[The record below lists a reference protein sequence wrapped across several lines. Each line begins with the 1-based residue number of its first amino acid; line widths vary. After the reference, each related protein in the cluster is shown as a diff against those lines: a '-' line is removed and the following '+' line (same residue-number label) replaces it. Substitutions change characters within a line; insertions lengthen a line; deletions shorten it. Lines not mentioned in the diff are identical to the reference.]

1 MVKKIYLMRH
11 AKALDSYGY
20 ERDSEREL
28 SAAGIREAVIIG
40 KHLHQNKTAF
50 DLIISSTAKR
60 AMHTAMLVADCLGY
74 PEDQV
79 EVKEG
84 LYQEPVSGLLRQLSH
99 LDESYHRVLLV
110 AHNPAISFFAEYL
123 SNADIGGFAP
133 ATLVQLEFEGNWE
146 ELSKASCTFNWKW
159 DVEDLI

>member
-11 AKALDSYGY
+11 ATALDSYGY

-40 KHLHQNKTAF
+40 KHLHQQKTELNAI
-50 DLIISSTAKR
+50 LCSTARR
-60 AMHTAMLVADCLGY
+60 AVHTAMLVADCLGY

-79 EVKEG
+79 QIREDI
-84 LYQEPVSGLLRQLSH
+84 YQEPMSGLMRLLNQL
-99 LDESYHRVLLV
+99 DDDYNAVLMV

-133 ATLVQLEFEGNWE
+133 ASLVKLEFEGQWA
-146 ELSKASCTFNWKW
+146 ELSKATCSFIWKW
-159 DVEDLI
+159 DVENLI